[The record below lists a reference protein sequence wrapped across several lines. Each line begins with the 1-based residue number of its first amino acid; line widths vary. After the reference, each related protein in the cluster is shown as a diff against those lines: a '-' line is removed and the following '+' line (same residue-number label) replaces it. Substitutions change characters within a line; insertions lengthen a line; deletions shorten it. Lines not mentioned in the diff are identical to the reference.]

1 MIDCWLCMTI
11 HMYSTYLDSV
21 FTLLVDSVRVCG
33 GGGGLCFMDIDQFH
47 LVCYLLLTGK
57 GKEEGAEI

>member
-1 MIDCWLCMTI
+1 MIDCCLCMTI

-33 GGGGLCFMDIDQFH
+33 GGGGGGGGIMFYGH
-47 LVCYLLLTGK
+47 
-57 GKEEGAEI
+57 